1 MICKRCERNGGDAR
15 GRMFIHLLLLTV
27 LTMDECVCVCV
38 RVCVCVMTTD
48 GSLFLMTRID
58 VIFVL
63 LPALEK
69 AQVDGYQS
77 AEQITELVGCGCE
90 MNAISELLRCVCDVK
105 RAGDREFFRLSDA
118 KTIAWLDCKLRK
130 LMCFMEQ
137 HAEES
142 VRALDEPA
150 LRLYCINILGEWIG
164 DAWIAW
170 LKRLHNIQEDAALE
184 RALNAVPDAYV
195 GGGGGGG
202 GGGYSS
208 AEKTSAAAKND
219 QANRA
224 KKMEEGRRKSN
235 IEKNAKAAKGT
246 KSLLS
251 FFGGGGLGTKR

>member
-27 LTMDECVCVCV
+27 LTMDECVCA
-38 RVCVCVMTTD
+38 RARVCVMTTD

-90 MNAISELLRCVCDVK
+90 MNAISELLQCVCDVK

-202 GGGYSS
+202 GYSS

>member
-1 MICKRCERNGGDAR
+1 
-15 GRMFIHLLLLTV
+15 
-27 LTMDECVCVCV
+27 
-38 RVCVCVMTTD
+38 MTTD

-90 MNAISELLRCVCDVK
+90 MNAISELLQCVCDVK

-202 GGGYSS
+202 YSS